1 MRTEEI
7 ATAARTSRTGTAQ
20 ASGGAW
26 HATLTGSGSVII
38 GHYATSMIEIQ
49 DDGTVVPINRGW
61 GSVSDKQGINKVLR
75 YEGAGV
81 LYADL
86 FD

>member
-1 MRTEEI
+1 
-7 ATAARTSRTGTAQ
+7 
-20 ASGGAW
+20 
-26 HATLTGSGSVII
+26 
-38 GHYATSMIEIQ
+38 MIEIQ
-49 DDGTVVPINRGW
+49 DDGTVIPISRGW

-86 FD
+86 FG

>member
-1 MRTEEI
+1 MRTEAI
-7 ATAARTSRTGTAQ
+7 AEAARTSRTGTAQ

-26 HATLTGSGSVII
+26 HATLTESGSVII
-38 GHYATSMIEIQ
+38 GHYATSMMEITA
-49 DDGTVVPINRGW
+49 DGRVVPINRGW
-61 GSVSDKQGINKVLR
+61 GSVSDKQGINKILR

-81 LYADL
+81 LYADI

>member
-1 MRTEEI
+1 MRTEAIVE
-7 ATAARTSRTGTAQ
+7 AARSSRKGTAN

-26 HATLTGSGSVII
+26 HATVTGTGSVVV
-38 GHYATSMIEIQ
+38 GHYATSMIEIEAN
-49 DDGTVVPINRGW
+49 GNVIPISRGW

-75 YEGAGV
+75 YERAGV

-86 FD
+86 FG

>member
-26 HATLTGSGSVII
+26 HATLTESGSVII
-38 GHYATSMIEIQ
+38 GHYATSMIEIMR
-49 DDGTVVPINRGW
+49 DGFVQPISRGW
-61 GSVSDKQGINKVLR
+61 GSVSDKQGINKILR

-86 FD
+86 FA

>member
-7 ATAARTSRTGTAQ
+7 ATAARTSRTGTAK

-26 HATLTGSGSVII
+26 HATLTESGSVVI

-49 DDGTVVPINRGW
+49 DDGTVIPFIRGW

-75 YEGAGV
+75 YEGADV

-86 FD
+86 FG